1 MADLDD
7 FFAKKDRKKSK
18 GKKFA
23 TADEIAKK
31 LEETGKRHEKIKKEK
46 TLQSLGGQ
54 DGDDPGNLQQEDEWR
69 DFEEE
74 KKDYTGLKIQNIT
87 LTDDGGDDGGES
99 GYIDEDGGLEE
110 NEAGEMVPRKKVSS
124 GPWKVVTH
132 IPNVQ
137 DDSLSVSTTD
147 SDKIVDED
155 RPSIRGS
162 GVSSSSSGSGSYLPP
177 HKRSQSHPTTHSRL
191 VVSGSR
197 NIKSRAAPDVNSEEM
212 FPTLAAGKIAETSGQ
227 WNRKKRDET
236 IGFEE
241 VRNSKSHSSRYAD
254 TAARMTPGKL
264 SLGNKF
270 GALTHDQS

>member
-31 LEETGKRHEKIKKEK
+31 LEETGKRSEKIKKEK
-46 TLQSLGGQ
+46 PLQSIGGQ
-54 DGDDPGNLQQEDEWR
+54 DGDDPNNIQQEDEWK

-87 LTDDGGDDGGES
+87 LTEDGGEDGGES
-99 GYIDEDGGLEE
+99 GDIDEDGGLEE

-124 GPWKVVTH
+124 GPWKVVTQV
-132 IPNVQ
+132 PNVQ
-137 DDSLSVSTTD
+137 EDPLNVTTD
-147 SDKIVDED
+147 SDKTSEEE
-155 RPSIRGS
+155 RPSARGS
-162 GVSSSSSGSGSYLPP
+162 GISSGSGSSGSYLPP
-177 HKRSQSHPTTHSRL
+177 HKRSQPHPTTHS
-191 VVSGSR
+191 SPR
-197 NIKSRAAPDVNSEEM
+197 NVKSRAAPDVNSEEM
-212 FPTLAAGKIAETSGQ
+212 FPTLAAGKSAEAAGPWS
-227 WNRKKRDET
+227 RKKRDES

-241 VRNSKSHSSRYAD
+241 VRNSKSHSSRYSD

>member
-31 LEETGKRHEKIKKEK
+31 LEETGKRSEKSKKDK
-46 TLQSLGGQ
+46 PLQLIGGQ
-54 DGDDPGNLQQEDEWR
+54 DGDDPNSIQQEDEWK

-87 LTDDGGDDGGES
+87 LTEDGGDDGGDN
-99 GYIDEDGGLEE
+99 GDIDEDGGLEE

-132 IPNVQ
+132 VPTVQ
-137 DDSLSVSTTD
+137 DDSLHVSTID
-147 SDKIVDED
+147 SDKTSEED
-155 RPSIRGS
+155 RPSTRGS
-162 GVSSSSSGSGSYLPP
+162 TSSSSGSYLPP
-177 HKRSQSHPTTHSRL
+177 HKRSQPHPTTHS
-191 VVSGSR
+191 SPR

-212 FPTLAAGKIAETSGQ
+212 FPTLAAGKVAETSGQ

-236 IGFEE
+236 VGFEE

>member
-31 LEETGKRHEKIKKEK
+31 LEETGKRSEKIKKEK
-46 TLQSLGGQ
+46 PLQSLGGQ
-54 DGDDPGNLQQEDEWR
+54 DGDDPNNIQQEDEWK

-87 LTDDGGDDGGES
+87 LTEDGGDDCGES
-99 GYIDEDGGLEE
+99 GDIDEDGGLEE

-124 GPWKVVTH
+124 GPWKVVTQA
-132 IPNVQ
+132 PNIQ
-137 DDSLSVSTTD
+137 EDSTGISTID
-147 SDKIVDED
+147 NDKTIEED
-155 RPSIRGS
+155 RPSTRGS
-162 GVSSSSSGSGSYLPP
+162 STSGSSSTGGSYLPP
-177 HKRSQSHPTTHSRL
+177 HKRSQPHPTTHS
-191 VVSGSR
+191 SPR
-197 NIKSRAAPDVNSEEM
+197 NVKSRAAPDVNSEEM
-212 FPTLAAGKIAETSGQ
+212 FPTLAAGKITESSGP
-227 WNRKKRDET
+227 WNKKKRDET

-254 TAARMTPGKL
+254 TAARMAPGKL